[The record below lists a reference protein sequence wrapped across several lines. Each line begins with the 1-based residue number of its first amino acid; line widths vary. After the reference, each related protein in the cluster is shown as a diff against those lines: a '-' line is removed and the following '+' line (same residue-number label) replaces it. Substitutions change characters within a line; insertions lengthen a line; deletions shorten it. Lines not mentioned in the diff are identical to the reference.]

1 MSVLFLTGNADKL
14 REVRAVLPELAAW
27 EVDLPEIQHA
37 DPRRVIEAKLLEAA
51 RLRPDA
57 SLLVEDTS
65 LYLDALNGLP
75 GPLIKW
81 FIAPGSLG
89 LAGLVEL
96 AAARGQRGAT
106 ATTWLGFLKRDASGV
121 QLHFCSGSVR
131 GEMVMP
137 QGNQGF
143 GWDPIFR
150 PEGSPRCFAEMD
162 LAEKQRFSMRRR
174 ALEHLQGLL

>member
-1 MSVLFLTGNADKL
+1 MSLLFLTGNPGKL
-14 REVRAVLPELAAW
+14 QEVQAVLPTLSAW

-81 FIAPGSLG
+81 FIAPDSLG
-89 LAGLVEL
+89 LAGLAEL
-96 AAARGQRGAT
+96 AASRGVLGAT
-106 ATTWLGFLKRDASGV
+106 ATTWFGLLKRSAEGM
-121 QLHFCSGSVR
+121 QLHFCTGSIR
-131 GEMVMP
+131 GEIVMP
-137 QGNQGF
+137 RGNQGF
-143 GWDPIFR
+143 GWDPIFQ
-150 PEGSPRCFAEMD
+150 PMDSPHTFAEMD
-162 LAEKQRFSMRRR
+162 APEKQRLSMRRL
-174 ALEHLQGLL
+174 ALEKLQTFL